1 MGNVTSNKDHLS
13 VVPDGM
19 VTEPEVTSEQ
29 SDITIE
35 AEAVEP
41 ETAGIEVVEPEAAE
55 IEVVEPEVTN
65 PTEYKDL
72 DSAELFLNRELTWL
86 EFNRRVLHEAQD
98 DRTPLLERF
107 KFVGI
112 VSSNLD
118 EFFMKR
124 IGGLKQQV
132 GAGINEVTVD
142 GRTPAQQIEESY
154 QLVREIEAQKNALV
168 PQLIELLVEEEIHL
182 TTYDL
187 LDDNDKEAIRN
198 FYIDNIYPLVTPQ
211 AVDSAHPFPFI
222 SNLSLNL
229 FVTLRHQNGE
239 EELRARVKVPTGLGI
254 PRFIQVPES
263 DNFVPLENVMS
274 NNLDLLFPK
283 MQIDACELFH
293 VTRNANTARDED
305 RADDLLAIIES
316 EVRHRKFAQIVRVVI
331 QDDMDE
337 FRKGL
342 LAAELGLEETDVFE
356 TKGLMATRD
365 FIDFSMMEVPEL
377 HDAPHHPIDHPKLVH
392 MPSIFH
398 AIRDNGSILLH
409 HPYESFTTSV
419 ERFLREAS
427 RDPKVRAI
435 KMTLYRTSVDSKVID
450 YLIDAAQNG
459 KQVAVVVELKARFDE
474 AANIRW
480 ASRMEEA
487 GIHVTYGVMDLKT
500 HCKVILVVRNDYNGL
515 RRYVHIGTGNYHAA
529 NARIYT
535 DLGLLTC
542 DQTIGQDLTELF
554 NYLTTGYTP
563 KRDYR
568 KILPAPKILKRSLM
582 AKIQREIDQH
592 SEQDPGLIQMKTNA
606 LEDED
611 ITRALY
617 RASQAGVKVDLIVR
631 DTCRLRPG
639 IPGLSENIRII
650 SVVGRFLEH
659 SRIYY
664 FKNLD
669 EPEYYIGSADAMQ
682 RNLEN
687 RVEVLV
693 PVEDLELQAGLRT
706 ILDTFLS
713 DKHSAWL
720 MNSDGSYT
728 QLRGKDPTSEDSQ
741 QALIQQASDRLHKTT
756 RLKRRKP
763 QGARRRNIR
772 H

>member
-1 MGNVTSNKDHLS
+1 MAINPIQNKPLS
-13 VVPDGM
+13 VVPESAKDDALK
-19 VTEPEVTSEQ
+19 VPQEPVKTLESEF
-29 SDITIE
+29 
-35 AEAVEP
+35 
-41 ETAGIEVVEPEAAE
+41 
-55 IEVVEPEVTN
+55 
-65 PTEYKDL
+65 DL
-72 DSAELFLNRELTWL
+72 DSSEFYLNRELTWL
-86 EFNRRVLHEAQD
+86 DFNRRVLHEAQD
-98 DRTPLLERF
+98 EKTPLLERF

-112 VSSNLD
+112 ISSNLD

-132 GAGINEVTVD
+132 GAGVMDLTVD
-142 GRTPAQQIEESY
+142 GRMPAQQIEESY
-154 QLVREIEAQKNALV
+154 QKVRDIEAQKDELV
-168 PQLIELLVEEEIHL
+168 PHLVELLAHHDIHL
-182 TTYDL
+182 TTYDAL
-187 LDDNDKEAIRN
+187 RDQDKESVRDYY
-198 FYIDNIYPLVTPQ
+198 FRNIYPLVTPQ

-229 FVTLRHQNGE
+229 LVTLRHRDGDD
-239 EELRARVKVPTGLGI
+239 ELRARVKVPTGAGI
-254 PRFIQVPES
+254 SRFLQVPES
-263 DNFVPLENVMS
+263 NTFVPLENVMS

-283 MQIDACELFH
+283 MEIVACELFH

-305 RADDLLAIIES
+305 RADDLMAIIES
-316 EVRHRKFAQIVRVVI
+316 EVRNRKFAQIVRVVI
-331 QDDMDE
+331 QQDMDS
-337 FRKGL
+337 FRRGL
-342 LAAELGLEETDVFE
+342 LAAELGLEENDVFE
-356 TKGLMATRD
+356 TTGLMATRD
-365 FIDFSMMEVPEL
+365 FVGFSDLEIPAL
-377 HDAPHHPIDHPKLVH
+377 HDVAHHSIDHPKLVH
-392 MPSIFH
+392 MPNIFH
-398 AIRDNGSILLH
+398 AIRDSGSILLQ

-427 RDPKVRAI
+427 RDVKVAAI
-435 KMTLYRTSVDSKVID
+435 KMTLYRTSGDSKVID
-450 YLIDAAQNG
+450 YLVDAAQNG

-480 ASRMEEA
+480 SSRLEEA

-500 HCKVILVVRNDYNGL
+500 HCKVILVVRNDYSGL

-542 DQTIGQDLTELF
+542 DESIGQDMTELF

-568 KILPAPKILKRSLM
+568 KILPAPKVLKKSLLD
-582 AKIQREIDQH
+582 KIQREIDQH
-592 SEQDPGLIQMKTNA
+592 TAESSGLIQFKINA

-611 ITRALY
+611 IVRALY
-617 RASQAGVKVDLIVR
+617 LASQAGVRIDLIVR
-631 DTCRLRPG
+631 DSCRLRPG
-639 IPGLSENIRII
+639 IPGLSDNIRVI

-664 FKNLD
+664 FKND
-669 EPEYYIGSADAMQ
+669 GNPEYYIGSADSMK

-693 PVEDLELQAGLRT
+693 PVEDLELQSALHN
-706 ILDTFLS
+706 ILDTLLS
-713 DKHSAWL
+713 NTHSVWQ
-720 MNSDGSYT
+720 MNADGSYR
-728 QLRGKDPTSEDSQ
+728 QIIGEDPELGGSQ
-741 QALIQQASDRLHKTT
+741 QALINQAADRLREAT